1 MAWGGQCRRGSNR
14 RKRSGRRRGSETWI
28 GGMGRDPSDERLNE
42 LLETG
47 VRDRSDET
55 KVMSFRDEMRV
66 NEREREASGNILIN
80 R

>member
-1 MAWGGQCRRGSNR
+1 MDRRLGAWVGGV
-14 RKRSGRRRGSETWI
+14 
-28 GGMGRDPSDERLNE
+28 GRDPSDEKPNE

-66 NEREREASGNILIN
+66 NERERERQVVIF
-80 R
+80 

>member
-1 MAWGGQCRRGSNR
+1 MEEKWAEAWVGDVDRRLGA
-14 RKRSGRRRGSETWI
+14 WV
-28 GGMGRDPSDERLNE
+28 GGMGRDPSDERPNE

-66 NEREREASGNILIN
+66 NERERGKW
-80 R
+80 